1 VRRKA
6 LLKVKVMVAAGV
18 MAVPV
23 LGVAAAPAHAC
34 GGNRVCDTINKVC
47 DLVVGP
53 CIP

>member
-1 VRRKA
+1 MRRKT
-6 LLKVKVMVAAGV
+6 LLKVKVMVAAAV

-34 GGNRVCDTINKVC
+34 SGNRVCDTINRVC
-47 DLVVGP
+47 DLVLGP